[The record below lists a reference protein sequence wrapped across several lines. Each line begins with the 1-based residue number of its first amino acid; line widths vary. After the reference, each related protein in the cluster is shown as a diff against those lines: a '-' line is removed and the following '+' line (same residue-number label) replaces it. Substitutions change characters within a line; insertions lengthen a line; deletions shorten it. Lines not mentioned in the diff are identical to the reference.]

1 MTMRQATGT
10 ASGNPFDVRTLWGAN
25 PAMLGPGGEA
35 WQAWIDAGIRMQ
47 TEATAFW
54 NDRIGKDVAAL
65 TALGQCTTP
74 AQALEAQMRYVREA
88 MGDWYEEGQ
97 QMARIAREAA
107 AGAGMPVGGVRHAR
121 GPAVR

>member
-10 ASGNPFDVRTLWGAN
+10 AAGNPFDVRRLWDVNAVT
-25 PAMLGPGGEA
+25 PGPGGAA

-54 NDRIGKDVAAL
+54 NGRLGKDVAAL

-88 MGDWYEEGQ
+88 MRDWYEQGQ
-97 QMARIAREAA
+97 RMARIAREVA
-107 AGAGMPVGGVRHAR
+107 AGAGMPVGGVRHAHGR
-121 GPAVR
+121 AVT

>member
-1 MTMRQATGT
+1 MTMRQATG
-10 ASGNPFDVRTLWGAN
+10 AQAGNPFDVRTLWGAN
-25 PAMLGPGGEA
+25 AATLGPGGDV

-54 NDRIGKDVAAL
+54 NARLGRDVAAL

-74 AQALEAQMRYVREA
+74 AQALEAQLRYVREA

-97 QMARIAREAA
+97 RMLRIARDAA
-107 AGAGMPVGGVRHAR
+107 AGAGMPVGGVRHAHGTAAR
-121 GPAVR
+121 